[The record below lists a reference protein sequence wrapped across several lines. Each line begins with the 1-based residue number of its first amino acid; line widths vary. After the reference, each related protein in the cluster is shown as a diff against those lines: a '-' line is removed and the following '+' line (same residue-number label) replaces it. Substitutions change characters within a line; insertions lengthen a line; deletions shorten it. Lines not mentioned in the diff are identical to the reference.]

1 MSEGMTVDL
10 EALDGHARA
19 VEAHAERM
27 RQVAEAARPLDP
39 QAYGLIG
46 QAFATTVMGTV
57 AGGSAAIGELARGI
71 EDVAAGVRA
80 CRNSYENAEQRHTSA
95 FGGPR

>member
-1 MSEGMTVDL
+1 MSEGLAVDL
-10 EALDGHARA
+10 EALDEHAQA
-19 VEAHAERM
+19 VEVHAERM
-27 RQVAEAARPLDP
+27 RQVAEAARPLDL

-57 AGGSAAIGELARGI
+57 AEGSAAIGELSRSI

-80 CRNSYENAEQRHTSA
+80 CHDSYQDAEQRHTSA